1 MILTYEEC
9 NTIDRHAKKL
19 MKRAFVKDC
28 AVAPE
33 HDLKKVQF
41 DFKEFNHSS
50 FLNFIHF
57 DCIPTVQ

>member
-28 AVAPE
+28 KIALE
-33 HDLKKVQF
+33 HDLQQIKLGV
-41 DFKEFNHSS
+41 EGINHLN
-50 FLNFIHF
+50 FLNFIHC
-57 DCIPTVQ
+57 DCIPIVQ